1 MFQSIWDE
9 VKREFQYGNMVSRI
23 VIANVV
29 IFIVITIAKLFLNIP
44 GSVSHFDDFLHFFA
58 ISGNPR
64 IVLTHPWTLISAAFT
79 HESFWHLFWNM
90 LAFFWF
96 GRIVGDLLGNHRVL
110 PLYIL
115 GAIVG
120 NIVFLIAANFSPYTT
135 GFYALGASA
144 AVMSMIGCAAFIAPD
159 YIFNIILIG
168 PVKLKF
174 VALAIILLDV
184 AGVANNFNAGGSF
197 AHLGGAALG
206 MYYGWSL
213 QVKGFDWAKPVNKL
227 IAFFQ
232 SFFTSFTFSFPKR
245 TKKISLKDFEKQ
257 RVDPIILSKVKSVN
271 REYEDSKNKQKNKNK
286 PLTEQERLDKIL
298 EKIKVSNYESLSL
311 DEKTFLEQ
319 MSKKN

>member
-23 VIANVV
+23 VIANIVV
-29 IFIVITIAKLFLNIP
+29 FIIITIAKLFLNIP
-44 GSVSHFDDFLHFFA
+44 GTVSHFDDFLHFFA
-58 ISGNPR
+58 ISGNPH
-64 IVLTHPWTLISAAFT
+64 ILLTHPWTLISAAFT

-110 PLYIL
+110 PLYLL

-120 NIVFLIAANFSPYTT
+120 NIVFMIVANFSPYTT

-159 YIFNIILIG
+159 YVFNIILIG

-197 AHLGGAALG
+197 AHLGGAVLG
-206 MYYGWSL
+206 MYFGWSL
-213 QVKGFDWAKPVNKL
+213 QVKGLDWAKPVNKI

-245 TKKISLKDFEKQ
+245 ISKLSFKDFEKK
-257 RVDPIILSKVKSVN
+257 RVDSSVFSKVKTGA
-271 REYEDSKNKQKNKNK
+271 RDYEGTKTKQKTKNN
-286 PLTEQERLDKIL
+286 PITEQERLDKIL
-298 EKIKVSNYESLSL
+298 EKIKDSNYESLST
-311 DEKTFLEQ
+311 DEKAFLEQ